1 MYCMRSSCRSMLV
14 LVGHSL
20 YKLLNKVLYERFMQV
35 HVGPYWT
42 SVDVETETAFSLRPI
57 GPYWTTLGKRSTV
70 GSYILRGAHNTQISA
85 KLWFCFDQTSIN
97 FFCGV
102 RELTSVKNCFPALL
116 ILLTLKLLLLFQNLA
131 MMQRFRNKY
140 RFQVNQ
146 KKSIL

>member
-1 MYCMRSSCRSMLV
+1 MRSSCRSMLV

-70 GSYILRGAHNTQISA
+70 GSYILRGAHNTNTKANLVCFLLVCDNFRGENGLKRPKMA
-85 KLWFCFDQTSIN
+85 KHWH
-97 FFCGV
+97 
-102 RELTSVKNCFPALL
+102 
-116 ILLTLKLLLLFQNLA
+116 
-131 MMQRFRNKY
+131 
-140 RFQVNQ
+140 
-146 KKSIL
+146 

>member
-1 MYCMRSSCRSMLV
+1 MLV

-70 GSYILRGAHNTQISA
+70 GSYILRGAHNT
-85 KLWFCFDQTSIN
+85 
-97 FFCGV
+97 
-102 RELTSVKNCFPALL
+102 
-116 ILLTLKLLLLFQNLA
+116 ILLTALTDGILDMVGTEKILVMF
-131 MMQRFRNKY
+131 FR
-140 RFQVNQ
+140 R
-146 KKSIL
+146 